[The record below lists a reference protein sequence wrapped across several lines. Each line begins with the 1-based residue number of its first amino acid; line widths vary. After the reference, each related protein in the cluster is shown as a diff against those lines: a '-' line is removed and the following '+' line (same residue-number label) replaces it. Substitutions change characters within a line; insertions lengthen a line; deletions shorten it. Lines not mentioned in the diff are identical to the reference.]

1 MCEEETV
8 IPLIP
13 QFLQQETELTGAS
26 RGSAYH
32 RVMEL
37 LDFTEAYDG
46 ERVKEALSGMERE
59 GRISPEMAWTGRI
72 F

>member
-1 MCEEETV
+1 M

-13 QFLQQETELTGAS
+13 KFLQTEAGLTGAS

-37 LDFTEAYDG
+37 FDFTGDYDR
-46 ERVKEALSGMERE
+46 ESVWKLVSEMEKEGK
-59 GRISPEMAWTGRI
+59 ISSEMAVS
-72 F
+72 FFPFFFL